1 MRFIANVL
9 SIILLIT
16 FFDACNDDN
25 QPLPPIT
32 STGAGTFG
40 CLIDG
45 KVYVPYGYHSNPMV
59 QTTADMIVVSGSMED
74 VNFTLKVRD
83 TTDEIVEHKPYR
95 FEDQKEIYCKYHTW
109 QSNSNCR
116 YDELPVSGYIT
127 FTKIDYEKHIISGV
141 FEFTAF
147 SPYCNAMKEITE
159 GRFDLRSDR

>member
-1 MRFIANVL
+1 MRFIANTL

-40 CLIDG
+40 CIIDG
-45 KVYVPYGYHSNPMV
+45 KVYVPYGYYSDPMV
-59 QTTADMIVVSGSMED
+59 QTTADMIVVYGGMED
-74 VNFTLKVRD
+74 VNFTLAVHD
-83 TTDEIVEHKPYR
+83 TTDQIVEHKPYR
-95 FEDQKEIYCKYHTW
+95 FEDQKGIYCKYHTW
-109 QSNSNCR
+109 QGKSDCM
-116 YDELPVSGYIT
+116 YDEFPVSGYIT

-147 SPYCNAMKEITE
+147 SSTCNRTVTITD
-159 GRFDLRSDR
+159 GRFDLRTDL